1 MNPAPPVTSTL
12 TAGDGRG
19 APCPFPASGTLG
31 RLHGADP
38 PGTAAPVRQSV
49 WGRAAV
55 TAPLRFRLDRANVVA
70 VVGLVVIA
78 GYFAVLAG
86 AISTWDY
93 DRWMVLILLPLL
105 VFVGTLI
112 IRFVTRNDVRPLTTL
127 MVTALLAKL
136 AATFVRYFVTFELYG
151 YGDAT
156 TYDLRGLEIAT
167 AFHDGQLSVLD
178 VVTLRQETQ
187 FIDDLTGLIYT
198 IMGPS
203 RLGGFLVFSFIG
215 FLGLILFHRAAL
227 IGIPE
232 IAERRF
238 ALFLY
243 FMPTLIFWPSSIGKE
258 AVMLFA
264 LGLSAY
270 GAARLL
276 ARRPVSLVPLAG
288 GLGLAYMIRPHVAFV
303 VLVALAVA
311 LVFRR
316 RQRSTGPSFGPFGR
330 VLLVAALAVA
340 AAFML
345 GQAVDRFLPVSE
357 STGVG
362 GAGELLD
369 QAESGTASGGSA
381 IERQTP
387 NSPLE
392 YPQAVFSVL
401 FRPTVADVDSLG
413 TALSAAET
421 TLVLALLLLSW
432 RRLKSVPTLM
442 FRRPYLI
449 FCLTYIGIFAFAW
462 SSFAN
467 LGALVRQRVQVWPFV
482 LLLLALPAVVR
493 RAERPRATN
502 PLTTH
507 TSLGRAR

>member
-1 MNPAPPVTSTL
+1 M
-12 TAGDGRG
+12 
-19 APCPFPASGTLG
+19 
-31 RLHGADP
+31 
-38 PGTAAPVRQSV
+38 TAA
-49 WGRAAV
+49 
-55 TAPLRFRLDRANVVA
+55 LRFRLDRANVVA
-70 VVGLVVIA
+70 VTGLVIIA
-78 GYFAVLAG
+78 AYFAVLAR

-178 VVTLRQETQ
+178 VVSLRQETQ
-187 FIDDLTGLIYT
+187 FIEDLTGLIYT
-198 IMGPS
+198 MMGPS

-215 FLGLILFHRAAL
+215 FLGLILFHRAAR

-311 LVFRR
+311 LLFRR
-316 RQRSTGPSFGPFGR
+316 RGRTTTGPSFGPLGR
-330 VLLVAALAVA
+330 LILVVGLAVA

-387 NSPLE
+387 NSPFE

-421 TLVLALLLLSW
+421 TLVLALLLFSW

-449 FCLTYIGIFAFAW
+449 FCLAYIAIFAFAW

-493 RAERPRATN
+493 RAERPRAMN

-507 TSLGRAR
+507 TSRVRAP